1 MAFVKGF
8 HKLSDVLDT
17 ICSYIIVVML
27 GAMVVITGAQ
37 IVCRMAFTA
46 LSWSEEATRYLLVW
60 SSFLGASCVYKH
72 SGHISITFVQDMVPA
87 ALSKVLKLL
96 VHVVCTILFVVV
108 IIYGMKYFG
117 KQGNQLSAAM
127 RLPMKYIYL
136 CIPVGCGFML
146 VHAVDA
152 VLGLLFGKAA
162 LLFISFIVLLL
173 IGVPV
178 AFAIAAAAL
187 LVLLKGDVKLL
198 ILVQRMFAST
208 DSFSLIAVPFFI
220 FAGDLLAK
228 GKVSKVLVE
237 FAESLLGMLKGG
249 LSIVS
254 VLAGMFFAAISGSG
268 AATTAAV
275 GATLIP
281 ELKKR
286 GYREDSAAALIAAAG
301 TIGVVIPPSV
311 PMVLY
316 AVISE
321 DSVNTLFKNGFIP
334 GILMGVI
341 LVAISLYQARKF
353 NYPKGKAFSVGNVL
367 HTFKEAIW
375 GILMPL
381 IILGGIFSGYF
392 TPSEAAAV
400 AVIYAI
406 FVSFFIYR
414 DLDFKGLVEIMKGS
428 AKTSAVIMIIIAC
441 SGPFGWVL
449 ANYKIPEAIASGV
462 LGISTNKYVIMF
474 LISLIILLAGV
485 FMETSSA
492 IIILSPVFLPLVKAM
507 GISTV
512 HFGILFVVGIAIGM
526 ITPPVAINLFVASGI
541 TGLPI
546 ERISKSVIPYLIGLI
561 IVFFMIVYVPLLI
574 PGLM

>member
-1 MAFVKGF
+1 M
-8 HKLSDVLDT
+8 
-17 ICSYIIVVML
+17 
-27 GAMVVITGAQ
+27 
-37 IVCRMAFTA
+37 
-46 LSWSEEATRYLLVW
+46 
-60 SSFLGASCVYKH
+60 
-72 SGHISITFVQDMVPA
+72 
-87 ALSKVLKLL
+87 
-96 VHVVCTILFVVV
+96 
-108 IIYGMKYFG
+108 
-117 KQGNQLSAAM
+117 
-127 RLPMKYIYL
+127 
-136 CIPVGCGFML
+136 
-146 VHAVDA
+146 
-152 VLGLLFGKAA
+152 AA

-321 DSVNTLFKNGFIP
+321 DSVNTLFKNGFVP

-353 NYPKGKAFSVGNVL
+353 NYPKGKAFSVGSVL
-367 HTFKEAIW
+367 HPFRDA
-375 GILMPL
+375 
-381 IILGGIFSGYF
+381 LGGIFSGYF